1 MPDELAVPLARM
13 GGDPEAYGLEEFYRR
28 VAEKE
33 GIDADEATKH
43 VSAFMKVLGQAI
55 SDGELQDVRSQPH
68 REFYLFSCK
77 DRGRSMYEQPYWV
90 EELKTSEVLNRV
102 LNRLVGRGLS
112 CEGSTPRGE
121 TMSNWVCGGHS
132 GEEGVLY
139 RASVVGRDENVRM
152 VAASVEGGQAAG
164 RSRHRVV
171 SRVRGVH
178 ALRWSATGSGRAVG
192 EGEYPLRRKTRAGQ
206 RQPGTVEGRERAR
219 PEDSLQGKLAAGCPA
234 QSYLGQCGDEFLK
247 VSPLW

>member
-1 MPDELAVPLARM
+1 MPDELAEPLARM

-90 EELKTSEVLNRV
+90 EELKTSEVLNR
-102 LNRLVGRGLS
+102 GAQ
-112 CEGSTPRGE
+112 PF
-121 TMSNWVCGGHS
+121 S
-132 GEEGVLY
+132 GAWPLL
-139 RASVVGRDENVRM
+139 
-152 VAASVEGGQAAG
+152 
-164 RSRHRVV
+164 
-171 SRVRGVH
+171 RGVDP
-178 ALRWSATGSGRAVG
+178 TG
-192 EGEYPLRRKTRAGQ
+192 
-206 RQPGTVEGRERAR
+206 
-219 PEDSLQGKLAAGCPA
+219 
-234 QSYLGQCGDEFLK
+234 
-247 VSPLW
+247 

>member
-152 VAASVEGGQAAG
+152 VAASVEGETGPPDEAAIGFLAFVASMPYDGAQRAQAEQWVRENT
-164 RSRHRVV
+164 RSGGKLELGTANLELSKEENAHVLRIV
-171 SRVRGVH
+171 SR
-178 ALRWSATGSGRAVG
+178 GS
-192 EGEYPLRRKTRAGQ
+192 
-206 RQPGTVEGRERAR
+206 
-219 PEDSLQGKLAAGCPA
+219 
-234 QSYLGQCGDEFLK
+234 
-247 VSPLW
+247 